1 MEISSLE
8 LFTLSMCFLLSG
20 FFSGSE
26 AVLMSVGIDRA
37 RQLIEGGGTKGR
49 ALTFMIERPS
59 EILAT
64 ILVGN
69 NIVNILAASLTTT
82 VTARN
87 FENDA
92 VAISVGVTTLVI
104 LIFGEVIPKAF
115 ARAHAETLSVFCI
128 RVLQALYYAIYP
140 AVRMMVWIIELVL
153 GKNAELSGRMITKND
168 IEYMISKAEKEKTM
182 DSKQLDLLASILE
195 FPTIKVKDIMI
206 TRSKVHYVRTDQTY
220 KEVLQLVKEDTHSR
234 YPVCDGDLD
243 KIIGFMHVRDLA
255 LVVDEDRP
263 NFEVQKIVK
272 EPFFVYEHMKIQAVF
287 DYMNRKKVH
296 LALVK
301 DENGLVVG
309 IITLEDIVEEILGE
323 IQDEHDLEDLETLQ
337 EYESVDLE
345 EGVNVEGTISLR
357 DLYNDYD
364 IKIPLNDHYS
374 TLAGFI
380 LDMLGNN
387 FPQQGQIIVWEGF
400 SFELLSIERQEIKE
414 VRIRDVGGEKHLFSK
429 KDANG
434 QNDDSDEEAKQDV
447 LELDGKNVERM
458 STSVSRRSA
467 MSQIK
472 S

>member
-1 MEISSLE
+1 
-8 LFTLSMCFLLSG
+8 
-20 FFSGSE
+20 
-26 AVLMSVGIDRA
+26 MSVGIDRA
-37 RQLIEGGGTKGR
+37 RQLIEEGGNKGR
-49 ALTFMIERPS
+49 ALNFMIERPS

-69 NIVNILAASLTTT
+69 NIVNILAASLTTSIA
-82 VTARN
+82 VRS
-87 FENDA
+87 FESSA
-92 VAISVGVTTLVI
+92 VGISVGVTTI
-104 LIFGEVIPKAF
+104 LILVFGEVIPKAF
-115 ARAHAETLSVFCI
+115 ARVHAEALSVFVI
-128 RVLQALYYAIYP
+128 RILQAIYYAIYP
-140 AVRMMVWIIELVL
+140 IVKMLVFIIEMVL
-153 GKNAELSGRMITKND
+153 GKNAELTGRMITKND

-195 FPTIKVKDIMI
+195 FPTIKVKDVMI
-206 TRSKVHYVRTDQTY
+206 KRSKVHFVRTDQTY
-220 KEVLQLVKEDTHSR
+220 KEVLKIVEEDTHSR
-234 YPVCDGDLD
+234 YPVCEGDLD
-243 KIIGFMHVRDLA
+243 KVIGFMHVRDLA
-255 LVVDEDRP
+255 MVEDSARAD
-263 NFEVQKIVK
+263 FHVQKIVK

-323 IQDEHDLEDLETLQ
+323 IQDEHDLEDLEVLQ

-345 EGVNVEGTISLR
+345 EGINVEGTISLR

-387 FPQQGQIIVWEGF
+387 FPQQGQIIVWEGL
-400 SFELLSIERQEIKE
+400 SFELLEVEDHEIKE
-414 VRIRDVGGEKHLFSK
+414 VRIKDVDGEKHLFSK
-429 KDANG
+429 RDANG
-434 QNDDSDEEAKQDV
+434 QDDDSQDDSDSDKDESSPKATQRPTRSEARATNREQAFAARSRV
-447 LELDGKNVERM
+447 NEL
-458 STSVSRRSA
+458 
-467 MSQIK
+467 K